1 MRVILKPKPVSIWLS
16 PIEFGVIAVI
26 VGITAIMFSLV
37 KVHNRLRRIERA
49 VHPLKIGG

>member
-1 MRVILKPKPVSIWLS
+1 MRLILKPRPVSVWLS

-37 KVHNRLRRIERA
+37 KVHKRLRRIEHM
-49 VHPLKIGG
+49 VTP